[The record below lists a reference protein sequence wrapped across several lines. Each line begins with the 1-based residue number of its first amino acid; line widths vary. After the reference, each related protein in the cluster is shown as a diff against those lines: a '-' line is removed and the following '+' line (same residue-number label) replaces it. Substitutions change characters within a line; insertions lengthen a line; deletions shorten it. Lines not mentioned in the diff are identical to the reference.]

1 MCLPERGK
9 NKGRYKSDNW
19 FSNIIFR
26 HLIHV
31 LLITLPFFI
40 LPIVNFLSV
49 NLELRL
55 FSFLSLLLIGYSFG
69 ADYFTFADE
78 VDLFEETDSEKMDL
92 LDHFIETKE

>member
-1 MCLPERGK
+1 METSRKLISR
-9 NKGRYKSDNW
+9 
-19 FSNIIFR
+19 NIFGQ
-26 HLIHV
+26 LIHV

-40 LPIVNFLSV
+40 PPIVNFLSV

-69 ADYFTFADE
+69 ADYFAFADE

-92 LDHFIETKE
+92 LDHFIET